1 MPPTFPIRRKAAIE
15 AGLVYGVTH
24 ANSSEAGLG
33 WAMKRTRI
41 EYLRPAMPDEELQ
54 IETWLT
60 SLRQASAVRFSSISQ
75 VSDGEQLA
83 RAESHW
89 LTVDLDS
96 GKPRRLPQ
104 WMREALAPNVSGGN
118 LKAQGNQQIKG

>member
-1 MPPTFPIRRKAAIE
+1 
-15 AGLVYGVTH
+15 
-24 ANSSEAGLG
+24 
-33 WAMKRTRI
+33 MKRNLI
-41 EYLRPAMPDEELQ
+41 EYLLPAMPDEELQ
-54 IETWLT
+54 IKTWLT
-60 SLRQASAVRFSSISQ
+60 SLRQASAVRYSSITR

-104 WMREALAPNVSGGN
+104 WMREALAPNVSDGN
-118 LKAQGNQQIKG
+118 

>member
-1 MPPTFPIRRKAAIE
+1 
-15 AGLVYGVTH
+15 
-24 ANSSEAGLG
+24 
-33 WAMKRTRI
+33 MKRNRI
-41 EYLRPAMPDEELQ
+41 EYMRPALPDEELQ

-60 SLRQASAVRFSSISQ
+60 SLRQASAVRVFSITR

-83 RAESHW
+83 RAQSHW

-104 WMREALAPNVSGGN
+104 WMREALAPNISGDNVKVADEGQR
-118 LKAQGNQQIKG
+118 QGSG